1 MINLGFRD
9 GVLALDPLAA
19 PRLNVLQAERVL
31 RHQRLRHRRQGMVY
45 QSLYRDGRN
54 CGPYVA
60 RIAPWPWEAGTPDHA
75 T

>member
-45 QSLYRDGRN
+45 QPLRRFCQK
-54 CGPYVA
+54 CGPDVS
-60 RIAPWPWEAGTPDHA
+60 
-75 T
+75 